1 MTRYAPRP
9 PAQIEIYRL
18 DDRTPYLV
26 APAGSSVTHALDLA
40 LARLGLLR
48 AHDPDSIPLII
59 HVPDCAGTW
68 RWRCGR
74 RGEGLTRKAAVDA
87 WADAEL
93 SRYVTMEGVVTPS
106 CEDTGVR

>member
-1 MTRYAPRP
+1 MTRYPPRP

-40 LARLGLLR
+40 LTRLGLLR
-48 AHDPDSIPLII
+48 AHDPDSIPLIVY
-59 HVPDCAGTW
+59 VPDCAGTW

-74 RGEGLTRKAAVDA
+74 GEGLTREAAVA
-87 WADAEL
+87 MREA
-93 SRYVTMEGVVTPS
+93 TP
-106 CEDTGVR
+106 